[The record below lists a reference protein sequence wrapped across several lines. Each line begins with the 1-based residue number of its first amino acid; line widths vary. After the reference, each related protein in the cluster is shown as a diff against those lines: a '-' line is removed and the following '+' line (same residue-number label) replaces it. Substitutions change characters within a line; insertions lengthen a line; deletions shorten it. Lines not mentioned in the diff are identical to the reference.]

1 MDCPSTTRPVRKALK
16 GFSSFT
22 GSVALITDLN
32 ATNEKDV
39 FHGFGDLGSV
49 TLDGIGAAT
58 KQSDT
63 LYYWGTSDA
72 HTYELEINSNQM
84 VLTKI
89 A

>member
-22 GSVALITDLN
+22 GSVALITDL

-58 KQSDT
+58 KQSDK

>member
-16 GFSSFT
+16 GFSSLT
-22 GSVALITDLN
+22 ESVTLITDL

>member
-16 GFSSFT
+16 GFSSLT
-22 GSVALITDLN
+22 ESVTLITDL

-49 TLDGIGAAT
+49 SLIGIGKAT